1 MTCGA
6 SIKTDANMTR
16 VTVCNTKHSG
26 LHPVTMR
33 SLLSPQTKPST
44 TTTDAALPSHVPVA
58 SPTLAPPPAC
68 STPAPATP
76 SGPAVTPSSTLED
89 PEEIHTLRKK
99 LERLEEE
106 YQKLLNHTIESD
118 TRLLQFTDQIFPVNT
133 SPRVDLTD
141 RASAA
146 VDCGVQCEAPPLAFA
161 DSGVQCDLL
170 GHTTCVVSQCA
181 ENTELIKK
189 LKTTLEVLEAENQCL
204 RLQIEKRDCSEPW
217 TEVKSRK
224 TSKVAVR
231 KTSRDQLREE
241 KISIDSKQKQH
252 NKRKNSNRSKGK
264 THQKTKGQKL
274 KPNQQPNDRSFQT
287 SILRL
292 KSITIRGD
300 SHTRHVAGMVMK
312 LIGPGTSVSGM
323 CKPGAKLLDIIQ
335 PDQTSTGPG
344 PRCEV
349 LIAGT
354 NDLAVGEQCNIYRYL
369 EDYIDCICYN
379 PAQDA
384 LVNFGGHHFGA
395 IVPSCRGSSTI

>member
-1 MTCGA
+1 MIPGGFESLDRFARVWHA
-6 SIKTDANMTR
+6 STMVS
-16 VTVCNTKHSG
+16 VTSI
-26 LHPVTMR
+26 PR
-33 SLLSPQTKPST
+33 
-44 TTTDAALPSHVPVA
+44 AF
-58 SPTLAPPPAC
+58 PT
-68 STPAPATP
+68 SFT
-76 SGPAVTPSSTLED
+76 VSSTL
-89 PEEIHTLRKK
+89 P
-99 LERLEEE
+99 
-106 YQKLLNHTIESD
+106 
-118 TRLLQFTDQIFPVNT
+118 
-133 SPRVDLTD
+133 
-141 RASAA
+141 
-146 VDCGVQCEAPPLAFA
+146 
-161 DSGVQCDLL
+161 
-170 GHTTCVVSQCA
+170 TT
-181 ENTELIKK
+181 
-189 LKTTLEVLEAENQCL
+189 EVLEAENQCL
-204 RLQIEKRDCSEPW
+204 RLQIEKRDCSEQW

-224 TSKVAVR
+224 KSKVAVR

-369 EDYIDCICYN
+369 EDYIVARPPGAELLLATLPHRHDLD
-379 PAQDA
+379 PDHPVHEETV
-384 LVNFGGHHFGA
+384 LVNAFVEELAARHNVRLLKLDGVGRGYFTRHGQHFSMRGKRLLAEMIVRALASSVPESSLGGSAVA
-395 IVPSCRGSSTI
+395 IAPSAGPLSAEVLGERAGTLQSSPNLQHLSYADTVRGSPGESETERFPVSKNLVVPTHAAPT